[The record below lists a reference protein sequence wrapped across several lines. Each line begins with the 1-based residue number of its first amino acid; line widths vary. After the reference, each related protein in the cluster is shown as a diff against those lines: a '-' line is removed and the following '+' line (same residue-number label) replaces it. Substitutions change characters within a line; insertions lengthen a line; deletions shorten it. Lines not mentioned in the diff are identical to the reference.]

1 MIRYLGDDGDDDVL
15 QLLQNMIEKCLE
27 MAGQHGLASIAF
39 PTVGCGRLGYRPEVV
54 ASCFSRAVHSSKTPL
69 SVIIVFCCY
78 KKPNEG
84 LM

>member
-1 MIRYLGDDGDDDVL
+1 MLMMMMLL

-54 ASCFSRAVHSSKTPL
+54 ASCFSHAVQSSNTPL
-69 SVIIVFCCY
+69 LVIGVLCCY
-78 KKPNEG
+78 K
-84 LM
+84 